1 MSWIKELL
9 SGLAGELLGDLVS
22 EVLAP
27 ALLLLAILI
36 LALPFYFIRKKMTG
50 SKTTLREDLR
60 ESFINPPQMRP
71 PSPFV
76 EKLDKVRSGIETG
89 FLYLLYGVIALVTG
103 FIIYFFGTLPNDP
116 NNAFLQFYFGVGYL
130 VSAMSSR

>member
-1 MSWIKELL
+1 MSTAMSWIRELL
-9 SGLAGELLGDLVS
+9 RGFAGDLLSDLVS

-76 EKLDKVRSGIETG
+76 EELDKVRSGFETV
-89 FLYLLYGVIALVTG
+89 FLYILYGVIALVTG
-103 FIIYFFGTLPNDP
+103 FITYFFSTLPNDP
-116 NNAFLQFYFGVGYL
+116 
-130 VSAMSSR
+130 SK